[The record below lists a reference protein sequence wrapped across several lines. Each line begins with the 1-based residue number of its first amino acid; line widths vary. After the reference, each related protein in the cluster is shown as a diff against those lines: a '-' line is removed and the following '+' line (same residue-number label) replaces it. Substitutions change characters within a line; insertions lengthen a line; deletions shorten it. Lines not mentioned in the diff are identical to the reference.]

1 MIFMTDNL
9 YLKNIGQKAKEAS
22 KQLSVASSE
31 EKNNA
36 LEAMA
41 QALSDNAEIIIEENK
56 KDLLQGQE
64 NGLSD
69 AMLDR
74 LMLNKERIGKIASA
88 IREIIALDD
97 PVGKTIS
104 GTKRPNG
111 LIISKVTVPLGV
123 IAVIFEAR
131 PNVTADAAALCLK
144 SGNTVILRGG
154 KEAINSNTAMAHV
167 MREAVEKAGLPADCI
182 QLIEKTDRE
191 TAAELMKL
199 NEYVDVLIP
208 RGGKGL
214 IQSVVNNSTV
224 PVIRTGEGNCH
235 VYVDKD
241 ADIDMA
247 AEIVLNAK
255 ASRVSVCN
263 ACETLL
269 VHKDIAEFAL
279 IAIKEQLDKKNVTI
293 IGDEKV
299 QAILPDVIPATEE
312 DWHTEYLDYKLAVK
326 VVDDINEAIS
336 HIAKYSTDHSESI
349 ITKNYEAA
357 EKFINEVNSS
367 AVYIN
372 ASTRFTDGGEFGFG
386 AEIGI
391 SNQKL
396 HVRGPV
402 GLPELT
408 SYKYIIRGNGQVR

>member
-1 MIFMTDNL
+1 MTENT
-9 YLKNIGQKAKEAS
+9 YLNDIGIKAKEAS
-22 KQLSVASSE
+22 KVLSVASSDI
-31 EKNNA
+31 KNKA
-36 LEAMA
+36 LAAMA
-41 QALSDNAEIIIEENK
+41 EALKENAEKIIESNKTDIEN
-56 KDLLQGQE
+56 GRAA
-64 NGLSD
+64 GLSD

-74 LMLNKERIGKIASA
+74 LMLDNARIEKIASA
-88 IREIIALDD
+88 ICEIIALDD

-111 LIISKVTVPLGV
+111 LMISKVSVPLGV
-123 IAVIFEAR
+123 IAVIYEAR

-154 KEAINSNTAMAHV
+154 KEAINSNKAMAEI
-167 MREAVEKAGLPADCI
+167 MRNAIEKSGLPADCI

-191 TAAELMKL
+191 TASQLMKL

-214 IQSVVNNSTV
+214 IQSVVKNSTV

-235 VYVDKD
+235 IYVDKD

-247 AEIVLNAK
+247 AEIVFNAK
-255 ASRVSVCN
+255 TSRVSVCN
-263 ACETLL
+263 ACESLL

-279 IAIKEQLDKKNVTI
+279 IAIKEQLDKKNVVI

-299 QAILPDVIPATEE
+299 QEILPDVVPATED
-312 DWHTEYLDYKLAVK
+312 DWYTEYLDYKIAVK
-326 VVDDINEAIS
+326 VVDDIDEAIA

-349 ITKNYEAA
+349 ITENYTAA

-408 SYKYIIRGNGQVR
+408 SYKYVIRGNGQVR

>member
-1 MIFMTDNL
+1 MIENV
-9 YLKNIGQKAKEAS
+9 YLNNIGMKAKEAS
-22 KQLSVASSE
+22 KVLAVASSDT
-31 EKNNA
+31 KNKA
-36 LEAMA
+36 LAAMA
-41 QALSDNAEIIIEENK
+41 DALKANAEKIIGNNKTDIEN
-56 KDLLQGQE
+56 GRAA
-64 NGLSD
+64 GLSD

-74 LMLNKERIGKIASA
+74 LMLDSERIGKIASA
-88 IREIIALDD
+88 IYEIIALDD

-111 LIISKVTVPLGV
+111 LMISKVSVPLGV
-123 IAVIFEAR
+123 IAVIYEAR

-154 KEAINSNTAMAHV
+154 KEAINSNKAMAEV
-167 MREAVEKAGLPADCI
+167 MREAVENAGLPADCI

-191 TAAELMKL
+191 TASELMKL

-214 IQSVVNNSTV
+214 IQSVVKNSTV

-235 VYVDKD
+235 IYVDKD

-247 AEIVLNAK
+247 AQIVFNAK
-255 ASRVSVCN
+255 TSRVSVCN

-279 IAIKEQLDKKNVTI
+279 LAIKEQLDRKNVTI
-293 IGDEKV
+293 IGDEAV
-299 QAILPDVIPATEE
+299 QEILPDVVPATED
-312 DWHTEYLDYKLAVK
+312 DWYTEYLDYKIAVK
-326 VVDDINEAIS
+326 VVESIDEAIA

-349 ITKNYEAA
+349 ITENYTAA

-408 SYKYIIRGNGQVR
+408 SYKYVIRGNGQVR

>member
-1 MIFMTDNL
+1 MTDNI
-9 YLKNIGQKAKEAS
+9 YLQNIGQKAKNAS

-31 EKNNA
+31 AKNKA

-41 QALSDNAEIIIEENK
+41 QALTENAETIIAENK
-56 KDLLQGQE
+56 KDLTAGKE

-74 LMLNKERIGKIASA
+74 LMLDNDRIVKIASA

-111 LIISKVTVPLGV
+111 LMISKVTVPLGV

-154 KEAINSNTAMAHV
+154 KEAINSNMAMARV

-191 TAAELMKL
+191 TAADLMKL

-247 AEIVLNAK
+247 TEIVFNAK

-299 QAILPDVIPATEE
+299 QAILPDVVPATEE
-312 DWHTEYLDYKLAVK
+312 DWSTEYLDYKLAVK
-326 VVDDINEAIS
+326 VVDDIDEAIS

-349 ITKNYEAA
+349 VTKNYEAA

-408 SYKYIIRGNGQVR
+408 SYKYVIRGNGQVR

>member
-1 MIFMTDNL
+1 MTDNT
-9 YLKNIGQKAKEAS
+9 YLQNIGQKAKNAS

-31 EKNNA
+31 AKNKA

-41 QALSDNAEIIIEENK
+41 QALTENAETIISENK
-56 KDLLQGQE
+56 KDLTAGKE

-74 LMLNKERIGKIASA
+74 LMLDNDRIVKIASA

-111 LIISKVTVPLGV
+111 LMISKVTVPLGV

-154 KEAINSNTAMAHV
+154 KEAINSNMAMAHV

-191 TAAELMKL
+191 TAADLMKL

-247 AEIVLNAK
+247 AEIVFNAK

-299 QAILPDVIPATEE
+299 QAILPDVVPATEE
-312 DWHTEYLDYKLAVK
+312 DWSTEYLDYKLAVK
-326 VVDDINEAIS
+326 VVDDIDEAIS

-349 ITKNYEAA
+349 VTKNYEAA

-408 SYKYIIRGNGQVR
+408 SYKYVIRGNGQVR

>member
-1 MIFMTDNL
+1 MIENV
-9 YLKNIGQKAKEAS
+9 YLNNIGQNAKDAS
-22 KQLSVASSE
+22 KVLATASSE
-31 EKNNA
+31 TKNKALAAMAKA
-36 LEAMA
+36 LEDN
-41 QALSDNAEIIIEENK
+41 SDKIIESNKADIENGS
-56 KDLLQGQE
+56 DA
-64 NGLSD
+64 GLSD

-74 LMLNKERIGKIASA
+74 LMLDKERICKIASA

-104 GTKRPNG
+104 GTTRPNG
-111 LIISKVTVPLGV
+111 LMISKVSVPLGV
-123 IAVIFEAR
+123 IAVIYEAR

-154 KEAINSNTAMAHV
+154 KEAINSNKAMADV
-167 MREAVEKAGLPADCI
+167 MREAVASAGLPADCI

-191 TAAELMKL
+191 TASDLMKL

-247 AEIVLNAK
+247 AEIVFNAK

-279 IAIKEQLDKKNVTI
+279 IAIKEKLDSKNVVI
-293 IGDEKV
+293 IGDEAV
-299 QAILPDVIPATEE
+299 QEILPDVIPATED
-312 DWHTEYLDYKLAVK
+312 DWYTEYLDYKIAVR
-326 VVDDINEAIS
+326 VVESIDEAIA

-349 ITKNYEAA
+349 VTQNYAAA

-408 SYKYIIRGNGQVR
+408 SYKYVIRGNGQVR

>member
-1 MIFMTDNL
+1 MTDNI
-9 YLKNIGQKAKEAS
+9 YLQDIGQKAKTAS

-31 EKNNA
+31 AKNKA
-36 LEAMA
+36 LDAIA
-41 QALSDNAEIIIEENK
+41 QALTENAETIIAENR
-56 KDLLQGQE
+56 KDLSAGKE

-74 LMLNKERIGKIASA
+74 LMLDNGRIIKIASA

-111 LIISKVTVPLGV
+111 LMISKVTVPLGV

-154 KEAINSNTAMAHV
+154 KEAINSNMAMARV
-167 MREAVEKAGLPADCI
+167 MREAIEKSGLPADCI

-191 TAAELMKL
+191 TAADLMKL

-235 VYVDKD
+235 IYVDKD

-247 AEIVLNAK
+247 AEIIFNAK

-312 DWHTEYLDYKLAVK
+312 DWGTEYLDYKLAVK
-326 VVDDINEAIS
+326 VVDDIDEAIS

-408 SYKYIIRGNGQVR
+408 SYKYVIRGNGQVR

>member
-1 MIFMTDNL
+1 MN
-9 YLKNIGQKAKEAS
+9 YLENIGKRAKMAAKS
-22 KQLSVASSE
+22 LSVASSE
-31 EKNNA
+31 AKNKALVAISAALKENSEKIINQNRIDLA
-36 LEAMA
+36 NGKEA
-41 QALSDNAEIIIEENK
+41 
-56 KDLLQGQE
+56 
-64 NGLSD
+64 GLSE

-74 LMLNKERIGKIASA
+74 LMLDEARIAKIADA
-88 IREIIALDD
+88 ILEIVALDD
-97 PVGKTIS
+97 PVGKTLS
-104 GTKRPNG
+104 GTTRPNG
-111 LIISKVTVPLGV
+111 LHISKVSVPLGV

-131 PNVTADAAALCLK
+131 PNVTADAAALCIK

-154 KEAINSNTAMAHV
+154 KEAINSNIAMAEI
-167 MREAVEKAGLPADCI
+167 MRDAVKASGLPEDSI

-199 NEYVDVLIP
+199 NDYVDVLIP

-214 IQSVVNNSTV
+214 IQSVVKNSTV

-235 VYVDKD
+235 IYIDKD
-241 ADIDMA
+241 ADIDTA

-279 IAIKEQLDKKNVTI
+279 IAVKEKLDTKNVVI

-299 QAILPDVIPATEE
+299 QEILPDVVPATEE
-312 DWHTEYLDYKLAVK
+312 DWQTEYLDYKLAVR
-326 VVDDINEAIS
+326 VVDNIDEAIN
-336 HIAKYSTDHSESI
+336 HIATYSTDHSESI
-349 ITKNYEAA
+349 ITENYSAA
-357 EKFINEVNSS
+357 EKFVNEVNSS
-367 AVYIN
+367 AVYVN

-408 SYKYIIRGNGQVR
+408 SYKYVIRGNGQIR

>member
-1 MIFMTDNL
+1 MIENV
-9 YLKNIGQKAKEAS
+9 YLNNIGQNAKDAS
-22 KQLSVASSE
+22 KVLATASSE
-31 EKNNA
+31 TKNKALAAMAKA
-36 LEAMA
+36 LE
-41 QALSDNAEIIIEENK
+41 DNAEKIIAGNNEDIANGS
-56 KDLLQGQE
+56 DA
-64 NGLSD
+64 GLSD

-74 LMLNKERIGKIASA
+74 LMLDKERIGKIASA

-97 PVGKTIS
+97 PVGKTLS
-104 GTKRPNG
+104 GTTRPNG
-111 LIISKVTVPLGV
+111 LMISKVSVPLGV
-123 IAVIFEAR
+123 IAVIYEAR

-154 KEAINSNTAMAHV
+154 KEAINSNKAMADV
-167 MREAVEKAGLPADCI
+167 MREAVASAGLPADCI

-191 TAAELMKL
+191 TASDLMKL
-199 NEYVDVLIP
+199 NAYVDVLIP

-247 AEIVLNAK
+247 AEIVFNAK

-279 IAIKEQLDKKNVTI
+279 IAIKEKLDSKNVVI
-293 IGDEKV
+293 IGDEAV
-299 QAILPDVIPATEE
+299 QEILPDVVPATED
-312 DWHTEYLDYKLAVK
+312 DWYTEYLDYKIAVK
-326 VVDDINEAIS
+326 VVESIDEAIA

-349 ITKNYEAA
+349 VTKNYAAA

-408 SYKYIIRGNGQVR
+408 SYKYVIRGNGQIR

>member
-1 MIFMTDNL
+1 MTDNI
-9 YLKNIGQKAKEAS
+9 YLQNIGQKAKNAS

-31 EKNNA
+31 AKNKA

-41 QALSDNAEIIIEENK
+41 QALTENAETIIAENK
-56 KDLLQGQE
+56 KDLTAGKE

-74 LMLNKERIGKIASA
+74 LMLDNDRIVKIASA

-111 LIISKVTVPLGV
+111 LMISKVTVPLGV

-154 KEAINSNTAMAHV
+154 KEAINSNMAMAHV

-191 TAAELMKL
+191 TAADLMKL

-247 AEIVLNAK
+247 AEIVFNAK

-299 QAILPDVIPATEE
+299 QAILPDVVPATEE
-312 DWHTEYLDYKLAVK
+312 DWGTEYLDYKLAVK
-326 VVDDINEAIS
+326 VVDDIDEAIS

-349 ITKNYEAA
+349 VTKNYEAA

-408 SYKYIIRGNGQVR
+408 SYKYVIRGNGQVR

>member
-1 MIFMTDNL
+1 ME
-9 YLKNIGQKAKEAS
+9 YLDNIGKNAKLAS
-22 KQLSVASSE
+22 KVLSVASSDM
-31 EKNNA
+31 KNKA
-36 LEAMA
+36 LERMA
-41 QALSDNAEIIIEENK
+41 QALEDNSVMIIAENK
-56 KDLLQGQE
+56 KDIENGRA
-64 NGLSD
+64 NGLSE

-74 LMLNKERIGKIASA
+74 LMLDSGRIEKIAAA

-97 PVGKTIS
+97 PVGKTLS
-104 GTKRPNG
+104 GTTRPNG
-111 LIISKVTVPLGV
+111 LHISKVSVPLGV
-123 IAVIFEAR
+123 IAVIYEAR

-154 KEAINSNTAMAHV
+154 KEAINSNKAMAEV
-167 MREAVEKAGLPADCI
+167 MRNAVAEAGLPADCI
-182 QLIEKTDRE
+182 QLIGNTDRE

-199 NEYVDVLIP
+199 NDYLDVLIP

-214 IQSVVNNSTV
+214 IQSVVKNSTV

-241 ADIDMA
+241 ADIDTA
-247 AEIVLNAK
+247 TEIVFNAK

-269 VHKDIAEFAL
+269 VHKDIAELAL
-279 IAIKEQLDKKNVTI
+279 IAIKTRLDEKNVEI

-299 QAILPDVIPATEE
+299 QAILPNVTPATEE
-312 DWHTEYLDYKLAVK
+312 DWYNEYLDYKIAVK
-326 VVDDINEAIS
+326 VVDDIDEAIA
-336 HIAKYSTDHSESI
+336 HIDTYSTDHSESI
-349 ITKNYEAA
+349 VTENYSAA
-357 EKFINEVNSS
+357 EKFVNEVNSS
-367 AVYIN
+367 AVYVN

-408 SYKYIIRGNGQVR
+408 SYKYVIRGNGQVR

>member
-1 MIFMTDNL
+1 ME
-9 YLKNIGQKAKEAS
+9 YLNNIGINS
-22 KQLSVASSE
+22 KNAARVLSVAASDT
-31 EKNNA
+31 KNKA
-36 LEAMA
+36 LEFMA
-41 QALSDNAEIIIEENK
+41 QALIENSEKIIASNK
-56 KDLLQGQE
+56 QDLAQGRE

-74 LMLNKERIGKIASA
+74 LMLDNARIEKIAAA

-97 PVGKTIS
+97 PVGKTLS
-104 GTKRPNG
+104 GTTRPNG
-111 LIISKVTVPLGV
+111 LEISKVSVPLGV
-123 IAVIFEAR
+123 IAVIYEAR

-154 KEAINSNTAMAHV
+154 KEAINSNKAMAEA
-167 MREAVEKAGLPADCI
+167 MRCAIERAGLPADCI

-191 TAAELMKL
+191 TASELMRL
-199 NEYVDVLIP
+199 NEFVDVLIP

-214 IQSVVNNSTV
+214 IQSVVKNSTV

-235 VYVDKD
+235 IYVDKA

-279 IAIKEQLDKKNVTI
+279 IAIKERLDEKNVEI
-293 IGDEKV
+293 IGDEAV
-299 QAILPDVIPATEE
+299 QAILPSVTPATED
-312 DWHTEYLDYKLAVK
+312 DWYAEYLDYKLAVR
-326 VVDDINEAIS
+326 VVNDIDEAIA

-349 ITKNYEAA
+349 ITESYTAA

-367 AVYIN
+367 AVYVN

-408 SYKYIIRGNGQVR
+408 SYKYVIRGNGQVR

>member
-1 MIFMTDNL
+1 ME
-9 YLKNIGQKAKEAS
+9 YLNGIGLNAKKAS
-22 KQLSVASSE
+22 KVLSVASSDV
-31 EKNNA
+31 KNNA
-36 LEAMA
+36 LECMA
-41 QALSDNAEIIIEENK
+41 QALIDNSEMIVAENNK
-56 KDLLQGQE
+56 DIASGRE

-74 LMLNKERIGKIASA
+74 LMLDSGRIEKIASA

-97 PVGKTIS
+97 PVGKTLS
-104 GTKRPNG
+104 GTTRPNG
-111 LIISKVTVPLGV
+111 LHISKVSVPLGV
-123 IAVIFEAR
+123 IAVIYEAR

-154 KEAINSNTAMAHV
+154 KEAINSNKAMAEV
-167 MREAVEKAGLPADCI
+167 MRNAVAEAGLPADCI
-182 QLIEKTDRE
+182 QLIGNTDRE

-199 NEYVDVLIP
+199 NDYVDVLIP

-214 IQSVVNNSTV
+214 IQSVVKNSTV

-241 ADIDMA
+241 ADIDTA
-247 AEIVLNAK
+247 TEIVFNAK

-279 IAIKEQLDKKNVTI
+279 IAIKTRLDEKNVEI

-299 QAILPDVIPATEE
+299 QAILPDVTPATED
-312 DWHTEYLDYKLAVK
+312 DWSTEYLDYKLAVR
-326 VVDDINEAIS
+326 VVDDIDDAIE
-336 HIAKYSTDHSESI
+336 HISKYSTDHSESI
-349 ITKNYEAA
+349 VTENYSAA
-357 EKFINEVNSS
+357 EKFVNEVNSS
-367 AVYIN
+367 SVYVN

-408 SYKYIIRGNGQVR
+408 SYKYVIRGNGQVR

>member
-1 MIFMTDNL
+1 MTANT
-9 YLKNIGQKAKEAS
+9 YLNDIGMKSKEAS
-22 KQLSVASSE
+22 KVLSVASSE
-31 EKNNA
+31 TKNKALALMAEALEENAAQIIENNA
-36 LEAMA
+36 KDIENGR
-41 QALSDNAEIIIEENK
+41 NA
-56 KDLLQGQE
+56 
-64 NGLSD
+64 GLSD

-74 LMLNKERIGKIASA
+74 LMLDDARIGKIASA

-104 GTKRPNG
+104 GTTRPNG
-111 LIISKVTVPLGV
+111 LVISKVSVPLGV
-123 IAVIFEAR
+123 IAVIYEAR

-154 KEAINSNTAMAHV
+154 KEAINSNKAMADV
-167 MREAVEKAGLPADCI
+167 MRNAVAKAGLPADCI

-191 TAAELMKL
+191 TASDLMKL

-247 AEIVLNAK
+247 AEIVFNAK

-279 IAIKEQLDKKNVTI
+279 IAIKEQLDKKNVVI
-293 IGDEKV
+293 IGDKAV
-299 QAILPDVIPATEE
+299 QDILPDVVPATEE
-312 DWHTEYLDYKLAVK
+312 DWYAEYLDYKLAVK
-326 VVDDINEAIS
+326 VVENIDEAIA

-349 ITKNYEAA
+349 VTKNYAAA

-408 SYKYIIRGNGQVR
+408 

>member
-1 MIFMTDNL
+1 MN
-9 YLKNIGQKAKEAS
+9 YLENIGKRAKAAAKS
-22 KQLSVASSE
+22 LSVASSE
-31 EKNNA
+31 AKNKALVAISNA
-36 LEAMA
+36 LKENSEKIINQNRIDLANGKEA
-41 QALSDNAEIIIEENK
+41 
-56 KDLLQGQE
+56 
-64 NGLSD
+64 GLSE

-74 LMLNKERIGKIASA
+74 LMLDEARIAKIADA
-88 IREIIALDD
+88 ILEIVALDD
-97 PVGKTIS
+97 PVGKTLS
-104 GTKRPNG
+104 GTTRPNG
-111 LIISKVTVPLGV
+111 LHISKVSVPLGV

-131 PNVTADAAALCLK
+131 PNVTADAAALCIK

-154 KEAINSNTAMAHV
+154 KEAINSNIAMAEI
-167 MREAVEKAGLPADCI
+167 MRDAVKASGLPEDSI

-199 NEYVDVLIP
+199 NDYVDVLIP

-214 IQSVVNNSTV
+214 IQSVVKNSTV

-235 VYVDKD
+235 IYIDKD
-241 ADIDMA
+241 ADIDTA

-279 IAIKEQLDKKNVTI
+279 IAVKEKLDTKNVVI

-299 QAILPDVIPATEE
+299 QEILPDVVPATEE
-312 DWHTEYLDYKLAVK
+312 DWQTEYLDYKLAVR
-326 VVDDINEAIS
+326 VVDNIDEAIN
-336 HIAKYSTDHSESI
+336 HIATYSTDHSESI
-349 ITKNYEAA
+349 ITENYSAA
-357 EKFINEVNSS
+357 EKFVNEVNSS
-367 AVYIN
+367 AVYVN

-408 SYKYIIRGNGQVR
+408 SYKYVIRGNGQIR

>member
-1 MIFMTDNL
+1 ME
-9 YLKNIGQKAKEAS
+9 YLDNIGKNAKLAS
-22 KQLSVASSE
+22 KVLSVASSDM
-31 EKNNA
+31 KNKA
-36 LEAMA
+36 LERMA
-41 QALSDNAEIIIEENK
+41 QALEDNSVMIIAENK
-56 KDLLQGQE
+56 KDIENGRA
-64 NGLSD
+64 NGLSE

-74 LMLNKERIGKIASA
+74 LMLDSGRIEKIAAA

-97 PVGKTIS
+97 PVGKTLS
-104 GTKRPNG
+104 GTTRPNG
-111 LIISKVTVPLGV
+111 LHISKVSVPLGV
-123 IAVIFEAR
+123 IAVIYEAR

-154 KEAINSNTAMAHV
+154 KEAINSNKAMAEV
-167 MREAVEKAGLPADCI
+167 MRNAVAEAGLPADCI
-182 QLIEKTDRE
+182 QLIGNTDRE

-199 NEYVDVLIP
+199 NDYVDVLIP

-214 IQSVVNNSTV
+214 IQSVVKNSTV

-241 ADIDMA
+241 ADIDTA
-247 AEIVLNAK
+247 TEIVFNAK

-279 IAIKEQLDKKNVTI
+279 IAIKTRLDEKNVEI

-299 QAILPDVIPATEE
+299 QAILPDVTPATED
-312 DWHTEYLDYKLAVK
+312 DWSTEYLDYKLAVR
-326 VVDDINEAIS
+326 VVDDIDDAIE
-336 HIAKYSTDHSESI
+336 HISKYSTDHSEAI
-349 ITKNYEAA
+349 VTENYSAA
-357 EKFINEVNSS
+357 EKFVNEVNSS
-367 AVYIN
+367 AVYVN

-408 SYKYIIRGNGQVR
+408 SYKYVIRGNGQVR

>member
-1 MIFMTDNL
+1 MIENV
-9 YLKNIGQKAKEAS
+9 YLNNIGQNAKDAS
-22 KQLSVASSE
+22 KVLATASSE
-31 EKNNA
+31 TKNKALAAMAKA
-36 LEAMA
+36 LE
-41 QALSDNAEIIIEENK
+41 DNAEKIIAGNNEDIAN
-56 KDLLQGQE
+56 GS
-64 NGLSD
+64 NAGLSD

-74 LMLNKERIGKIASA
+74 LMLDKERIGKIASA

-97 PVGKTIS
+97 PVGKTLS
-104 GTKRPNG
+104 GTTRPNG
-111 LIISKVTVPLGV
+111 LMISKVSVPLGV
-123 IAVIFEAR
+123 IAVIYEAR

-154 KEAINSNTAMAHV
+154 KEAINSNKAMADV
-167 MREAVEKAGLPADCI
+167 MREAVASAGLPADCI

-191 TAAELMKL
+191 TASDLMKL
-199 NEYVDVLIP
+199 NAYVDVLIP

-247 AEIVLNAK
+247 AEIVFNAK

-279 IAIKEQLDKKNVTI
+279 IAIKEKLDSKNVVI
-293 IGDEKV
+293 IGDEAV
-299 QAILPDVIPATEE
+299 QEILPDVVPATED
-312 DWHTEYLDYKLAVK
+312 DWYTEYLDYKIAVK
-326 VVDDINEAIS
+326 VVESIDEAIS

-349 ITKNYEAA
+349 VTKNYAAA

-408 SYKYIIRGNGQVR
+408 SYKYVIRGNGQVR

>member
-1 MIFMTDNL
+1 MTENT
-9 YLKNIGQKAKEAS
+9 YLNNIGAKAKDAS
-22 KQLSVASSE
+22 KVLSTASSE
-31 EKNNA
+31 VKNKA
-36 LEAMA
+36 LAAMA
-41 QALSDNAEIIIEENK
+41 DALKANAEKIIDNNKTDIEN
-56 KDLLQGQE
+56 GRAA
-64 NGLSD
+64 GLSD

-74 LMLNKERIGKIASA
+74 LMLDNARIEKIASA
-88 IREIIALDD
+88 IYEIIALDD

-111 LIISKVTVPLGV
+111 LMISKVSVPLGV
-123 IAVIFEAR
+123 IAVIYEAR

-154 KEAINSNTAMAHV
+154 KEAINSNKAMAEV
-167 MREAVEKAGLPADCI
+167 MREAVEKSGLPADCI

-191 TAAELMKL
+191 TASELMKL

-214 IQSVVNNSTV
+214 IQSVVKNSTV

-235 VYVDKD
+235 IYVDKD

-247 AEIVLNAK
+247 AQIVFNAK
-255 ASRVSVCN
+255 TSRVSVCN

-279 IAIKEQLDKKNVTI
+279 LAIKEQLDKKNVTI
-293 IGDEKV
+293 IGDEAV
-299 QAILPDVIPATEE
+299 QEILPDVVPATED
-312 DWHTEYLDYKLAVK
+312 DWYTEYLDYKLAVK
-326 VVDDINEAIS
+326 VVDSIDEAIA

-349 ITKNYEAA
+349 ITENYTAA

-408 SYKYIIRGNGQVR
+408 SYKYVIRGNGQVR

>member
-1 MIFMTDNL
+1 MIENV
-9 YLKNIGQKAKEAS
+9 YLNNIGQNAKDAS
-22 KQLSVASSE
+22 KVLATASSE
-31 EKNNA
+31 TKNKALAAMAKA
-36 LEAMA
+36 LE
-41 QALSDNAEIIIEENK
+41 DNAEKIIAGNNEDIAN
-56 KDLLQGQE
+56 GS
-64 NGLSD
+64 NAGLSD

-74 LMLNKERIGKIASA
+74 LMLDKERIGKIASA

-97 PVGKTIS
+97 PVGKTLS
-104 GTKRPNG
+104 GTTRPNG
-111 LIISKVTVPLGV
+111 LMISKVSVPLGV
-123 IAVIFEAR
+123 IAVIYEAR

-154 KEAINSNTAMAHV
+154 KEAINSNKAMADV
-167 MREAVEKAGLPADCI
+167 MREAVASAGLPADCI

-191 TAAELMKL
+191 TASDLMKL
-199 NEYVDVLIP
+199 NAYVDVLIP

-247 AEIVLNAK
+247 AEIVFNAK

-279 IAIKEQLDKKNVTI
+279 IAIKEKLDSKNVVI
-293 IGDEKV
+293 IGDEAV
-299 QAILPDVIPATEE
+299 QEILPDVVPATED
-312 DWHTEYLDYKLAVK
+312 DWYTEYLDYKIAVR
-326 VVDDINEAIS
+326 VVESIDEAIA

-349 ITKNYEAA
+349 VTKNYAAA

-408 SYKYIIRGNGQVR
+408 SYKYVIRGNGQVR

>member
-1 MIFMTDNL
+1 ME
-9 YLKNIGQKAKEAS
+9 YLNSIGLNAKKAS
-22 KQLSVASSE
+22 KVLAVASSDV
-31 EKNNA
+31 KNKA
-36 LEAMA
+36 LEFMA
-41 QALSDNAEIIIEENK
+41 QALVENSDLIISENN
-56 KDLLQGQE
+56 KDIASGRE

-74 LMLNKERIGKIASA
+74 LMLDSGRIEKIASA

-97 PVGKTIS
+97 PVGKTLS
-104 GTKRPNG
+104 GTTRPNG
-111 LIISKVTVPLGV
+111 LHISKVSVPLGV
-123 IAVIFEAR
+123 IAVIYEAR

-154 KEAINSNTAMAHV
+154 KEAINSNKAMAEV
-167 MREAVEKAGLPADCI
+167 MRKAVAKAGLPADCI
-182 QLIEKTDRE
+182 QLIENTDRE

-199 NEYVDVLIP
+199 NDYVDVLIP

-214 IQSVVNNSTV
+214 IQSVVKNSTV

-241 ADIDMA
+241 ADIDTA
-247 AEIVLNAK
+247 VEIVFNAK

-279 IAIKEQLDKKNVTI
+279 IAIKTRLDEKNVEI

-299 QAILPDVIPATEE
+299 QAILPDVTPATED
-312 DWHTEYLDYKLAVK
+312 DWSTEYLDYKLAVR
-326 VVDDINEAIS
+326 VVDDIDDAIE

-349 ITKNYEAA
+349 VTENYSAA

-367 AVYIN
+367 AVYVN

-408 SYKYIIRGNGQVR
+408 SYKYVIRGNGQVR

>member
-1 MIFMTDNL
+1 ME
-9 YLKNIGQKAKEAS
+9 YLNSIGKNAKSAS
-22 KQLSVASSE
+22 KVLAVASSDV
-31 EKNNA
+31 KNKA
-36 LEAMA
+36 LELMA
-41 QALSDNAEIIIEENK
+41 QALVENSDLIISENN
-56 KDLLQGQE
+56 KDIASGRE

-74 LMLNKERIGKIASA
+74 LMLDSGRIEKIASA

-97 PVGKTIS
+97 PVGKTLS
-104 GTKRPNG
+104 GTTRPNG
-111 LIISKVTVPLGV
+111 LHISKVSVPLGV
-123 IAVIFEAR
+123 IAVIYEAR

-154 KEAINSNTAMAHV
+154 KEAINSNKAMAEV
-167 MREAVEKAGLPADCI
+167 MRKAVAKAELPADCI

-199 NEYVDVLIP
+199 NDYVDVLIP

-214 IQSVVNNSTV
+214 IQSVVKNSTV

-241 ADIDMA
+241 ADIDTA
-247 AEIVLNAK
+247 VEIVFNAK

-279 IAIKEQLDKKNVTI
+279 IAIKTRLDEKNVEI

-299 QAILPDVIPATEE
+299 QAILPDVTPATED
-312 DWHTEYLDYKLAVK
+312 DWSTEYLDYKLAVK
-326 VVDDINEAIS
+326 VVEDLDEAIA
-336 HIAKYSTDHSESI
+336 HISKYSTDHSESI
-349 ITKNYEAA
+349 VTENYSAA

-367 AVYIN
+367 AVYVN

-408 SYKYIIRGNGQVR
+408 SYKYVIRGNGQVR

>member
-1 MIFMTDNL
+1 MTDNL

>member
-1 MIFMTDNL
+1 MNENV
-9 YLKNIGQKAKEAS
+9 YLNNIGENSKNAS
-22 KQLSVASSE
+22 KVLSVASSDL
-31 EKNNA
+31 KNKA
-36 LEAMA
+36 LEFMA
-41 QALSDNAEIIIEENK
+41 HALEENAECIIEENR
-56 KDLLQGQE
+56 KDLASGKE

-74 LMLNKERIGKIASA
+74 LMLDGGRIAKIASA

-97 PVGKTIS
+97 PVGKTLS
-104 GTKRPNG
+104 GTTRPNG
-111 LIISKVTVPLGV
+111 LRISKVSVPLGV
-123 IAVIFEAR
+123 IAVIYEAR

-154 KEAINSNTAMAHV
+154 KEAINSNRAMAQV
-167 MREAVEKAGLPADCI
+167 MRDAVAQAGLPADCI

-214 IQSVVNNSTV
+214 IQAVVRNSTV

-247 AEIVLNAK
+247 AQIVFNAK

-279 IAIKEQLDKKNVTI
+279 IAIKEQLDKKNVQI

-299 QAILPDVIPATEE
+299 QSILPDVIPATED
-312 DWHTEYLDYKLAVK
+312 DWYAEYLDYKLAVK
-326 VVDDINEAIS
+326 VVDSIDDAIN

-349 ITKNYEAA
+349 VTENYSAA

-367 AVYIN
+367 AVYVN

-408 SYKYIIRGNGQVR
+408 SYKYVIRGNGQVR

>member
-1 MIFMTDNL
+1 ME
-9 YLKNIGQKAKEAS
+9 YLDNIGKNAKLAS
-22 KQLSVASSE
+22 KVLSVASSDM
-31 EKNNA
+31 KNKA
-36 LEAMA
+36 LELMA
-41 QALSDNAEIIIEENK
+41 QALEDNSVMIIAENK
-56 KDLLQGQE
+56 KDIENGRA
-64 NGLSD
+64 NGLSE

-74 LMLNKERIGKIASA
+74 LMLDSGRIEKIAAA

-97 PVGKTIS
+97 PVGKTLS
-104 GTKRPNG
+104 GTTRPNG
-111 LIISKVTVPLGV
+111 LHISKVSVPLGV
-123 IAVIFEAR
+123 IAVIYEAR

-154 KEAINSNTAMAHV
+154 KEAINSNKAMAEV
-167 MREAVEKAGLPADCI
+167 MRNAVAEAGLPADCI
-182 QLIEKTDRE
+182 QLIGNTDRE

-199 NEYVDVLIP
+199 NDYVDVLIP

-214 IQSVVNNSTV
+214 IQSVVKNSTV

-241 ADIDMA
+241 ADIDTA
-247 AEIVLNAK
+247 TEIVFNAK

-279 IAIKEQLDKKNVTI
+279 IAIKTRLDEKNVEI

-299 QAILPDVIPATEE
+299 QAILPDVTPAAEE
-312 DWHTEYLDYKLAVK
+312 DWYNEYLDYKIAVK
-326 VVDDINEAIS
+326 VVDDIDDAIE
-336 HIAKYSTDHSESI
+336 HISKYSTDHSEAI
-349 ITKNYEAA
+349 VTENYSAA
-357 EKFINEVNSS
+357 EKFVNEVNSS
-367 AVYIN
+367 AVYVN

-408 SYKYIIRGNGQVR
+408 SYKYVIRGNGQVR

>member
-1 MIFMTDNL
+1 MTDNL
-9 YLKNIGQKAKEAS
+9 YLQNIGKKAKDAS

-31 EKNNA
+31 VKNKALDSMARA
-36 LEAMA
+36 LEE
-41 QALSDNAEIIIEENK
+41 NAEIIIVENK
-56 KDLLQGQE
+56 KDLTAGKE

-74 LMLNKERIGKIASA
+74 LMLDKERIGKIASA

-111 LIISKVTVPLGV
+111 LLISKVSVPLGV
-123 IAVIFEAR
+123 IAVIYEAR

-154 KEAINSNTAMAHV
+154 KEAINSNLAMAKV
-167 MREAVEKAGLPADCI
+167 MREAVENTGLSADCI

-191 TAAELMKL
+191 TASDLMKL

-247 AEIVLNAK
+247 AEIVFNAK

-293 IGDEKV
+293 IGDEQV
-299 QAILPDVIPATEE
+299 RAILPDVVPATED
-312 DWHTEYLDYKLAVK
+312 DWYTEYLDYKLAVK
-326 VVDDINEAIS
+326 VVNDIDEAIA

-349 ITKNYEAA
+349 VTKNYEAA

>member
-1 MIFMTDNL
+1 MTDNL
-9 YLKNIGQKAKEAS
+9 YLQDIGKKAKTAS

-31 EKNNA
+31 VKNKA

-41 QALSDNAEIIIEENK
+41 QALTQNAETIIDENK
-56 KDLLQGQE
+56 KDLTAGKE

-74 LMLNKERIGKIASA
+74 LMLDNDRILKIASA

-111 LIISKVTVPLGV
+111 LMISKVTVPLGV

-154 KEAINSNTAMAHV
+154 KEAINSNIAMAEV
-167 MREAVEKAGLPADCI
+167 MRKAVKNAGLPEDCI

-191 TAAELMKL
+191 TAADLMKL

-247 AEIVLNAK
+247 ARIVFNAK

-269 VHKDIAEFAL
+269 VHKDVAEFAL

-299 QAILPDVIPATEE
+299 AAILPDVIPATED
-312 DWHTEYLDYKLAVK
+312 DWSTEYLDYKLAVK
-326 VVDDINEAIS
+326 VVDNIDEAIA

-349 ITKNYEAA
+349 VTKNYEAA

-408 SYKYIIRGNGQVR
+408 SYKYVIRGNGQVR